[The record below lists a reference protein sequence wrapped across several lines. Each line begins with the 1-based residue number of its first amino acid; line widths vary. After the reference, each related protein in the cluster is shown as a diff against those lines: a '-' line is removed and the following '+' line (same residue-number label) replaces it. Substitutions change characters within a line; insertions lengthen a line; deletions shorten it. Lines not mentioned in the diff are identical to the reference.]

1 MSEKCSLGQKRKCRA
16 SHVTS
21 ALPHKADVDRRDR
34 DVRFV
39 QILLQKSAYRR
50 RGTADTIFLK
60 PSVATRW
67 IVRAAY
73 ARLY

>member
-1 MSEKCSLGQKRKCRA
+1 MEGPPPSSYRVRVQSGLMMLRLKIEF
-16 SHVTS
+16 V
-21 ALPHKADVDRRDR
+21 DVWIC
-34 DVRFV
+34 

-50 RGTADTIFLK
+50 RGTDDTIFLK